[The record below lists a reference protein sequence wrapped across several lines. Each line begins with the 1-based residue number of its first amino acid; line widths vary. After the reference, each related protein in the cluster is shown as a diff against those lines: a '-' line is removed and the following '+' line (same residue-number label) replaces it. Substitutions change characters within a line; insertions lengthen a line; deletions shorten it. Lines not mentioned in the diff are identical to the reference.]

1 VSTPTIDPPGP
12 PTPPPFPAWRA
23 VLGVLTL
30 ALTIVTG
37 LLFTALWNS
46 GWFVQVPREFEPAG
60 LDCVVEI
67 PGAVH
72 ESALLLGKQSSGPEY
87 AVRRRFPWESFGLAA
102 RDLPDD
108 DGRDLLP
115 PMDAYLRDFFKTL
128 PGAPDPV
135 AQTVRDA
142 TYPIRQ
148 ATATTPKYGNV
159 VARVV
164 YGGPKLYL
172 LVAAGKAVT
181 PTRPD
186 VTRFFDSFRCT
197 DADDLRDV
205 ADAFQ
210 EFAAAGAERDP
221 SRPPFEARPYGGPAM
236 PDAADFRGLTHRWA
250 CDATDATWPDSAGGR
265 LGSWSRPGPARV
277 PGVRA
282 GAIAFGS
289 SRRHVAEW
297 DEPTDL
303 FPGVTSTLAFWYRS
317 TPGVGR
323 LLDFAP
329 AAEGTDVVELNDGS
343 VVMKLRDLPEKV
355 SLTLPGGRD
364 RQARD
369 GNWHH
374 VAVVRRRGTTGPRTE
389 VWLDG
394 FLTHDAAT
402 PAAGGSEATSR
413 LAVGGVATLVP
424 DRIGPQGTGFRAAL
438 DELCVYSRALDE
450 AEIRRLAAAPE
461 RPYWLLPDTGL
472 PKPVLYV
479 SGSAPADGK
488 TSLTDAVTGRSFEV
502 AGEARETDT
511 PAGVGYE
518 ITLTRGESM
527 VQLGTL
533 PLPVEPPKKE
543 KALDDSWAAPF
554 TISVWGRC
562 VQDEPIELF
571 GLDKTSLVVGPDGA
585 RIVVRNPVRIVTQP
599 VFEHAAPG
607 RDWHHYTLTRSRKSV
622 LKFYV
627 DGTAVTP
634 VAEVIASPD
643 GVPTMVLGRPLKL
656 VDSATVA
663 FGEFVVFP
671 VECTPAQVKRIAG
684 VKVAE

>member
-1 VSTPTIDPPGP
+1 MIEPPGP
-12 PTPPPFPAWRA
+12 PTPPPFPAWRTA
-23 VLGVLTL
+23 IGVLTL
-30 ALTIVTG
+30 ALVIVTG

-60 LDCVVEI
+60 LGCVVEM

-72 ESALLLGKQSSGPEY
+72 DSALLLGEQSSGPEY

-102 RDLPDD
+102 RDLPADG
-108 DGRDLLP
+108 DGRDLLT

-135 AQTVRDA
+135 ARTVRDDR
-142 TYPIRQ
+142 YPIRQ
-148 ATATTPKYGNV
+148 AAATTPKYGTV

-197 DADDLRDV
+197 DADDLT
-205 ADAFQ
+205 
-210 EFAAAGAERDP
+210 AAANALTEFVAAGFQRDP
-221 SRPPFEARPYGGPAM
+221 AAPPFEARPYGGPVVPA
-236 PDAADFRGLTHRWA
+236 AADFPGLTHHWA
-250 CDATDATWPDSAGGR
+250 CDAADASWFDFAGNCV
-265 LGSWSRPGPARV
+265 GSWSRPGPARV

-297 DEPTDL
+297 DEPTDF
-303 FPGVTSTLAFWYRS
+303 FPGDSSTLTFWYRS

-329 AAEGTDVVELNDGS
+329 AAEGTEVVELNDGS
-343 VVMKLRDLPEKV
+343 VLMKLRVLPEKLT
-355 SLTLPGGRD
+355 LTLPGGRD

-369 GNWHH
+369 GDWHH
-374 VAVVRRRGTTGPRTE
+374 VAVVRRRGATGPRTE

-394 FLTHDAAT
+394 CLTHEAAT
-402 PAAGGSEATSR
+402 PADGRAEATSR
-413 LAVGGVATLVP
+413 LAVGGAATLVR
-424 DRIGPQGTGFRAAL
+424 DRILPPATGFRAAL

-461 RPYWLLPDTGL
+461 PPYWMQPDTGL

-479 SGSAPADGK
+479 SGTAPADAK
-488 TSLTDAVTGRSFEV
+488 NALMDAVTGRSFEV
-502 AGEARETDT
+502 AGAARATDT
-511 PAGVGYE
+511 PAGIGYE
-518 ITLTRGESM
+518 ITLARGESM
-527 VQLGTL
+527 VQLGAL
-533 PLPVEPPKKE
+533 PLP
-543 KALDDSWAAPF
+543 KAPSKARPFDDSWAAPF

-585 RIVVRNPVRIVTQP
+585 KLVVRSPVRSGLQP
-599 VFEHAAPG
+599 AFEHAAPG

-656 VDSATVA
+656 VESATVA
-663 FGEFVVFP
+663 FGELVVFP

>member
-1 VSTPTIDPPGP
+1 MIDPPGP

-23 VLGVLTL
+23 VLGVLAL
-30 ALTIVTG
+30 ALVIVTG

-60 LDCVVEI
+60 LDCVVEM

-72 ESALLLGKQSSGPEY
+72 DSALLLGEKSSGPEY

-102 RDLPDD
+102 RDRPDD
-108 DGRDLLP
+108 DGHDLLP

-135 AQTVRDA
+135 AQTVRDE

-148 ATATTPKYGNV
+148 AAATTPKYGNV

-197 DADDLRDV
+197 DAEDLNDV
-205 ADAFQ
+205 ANALT
-210 EFAAAGAERDP
+210 EFAAAGIPRDP
-221 SRPPFEARPYGGPAM
+221 AAPPFQARPYGGPAV
-236 PDAADFRGLTHRWA
+236 PDAADFPGLTHHWA
-250 CDATDATWPDSAGGR
+250 CDATDATWPDFVGGR
-265 LGSWSRPGPARV
+265 SGNWSRPGPARV

-297 DEPTDL
+297 DEPTDF
-303 FPGVTSTLAFWYRS
+303 FPGDSSTLTFWYRS

-329 AAEGTDVVELNDGS
+329 AAEGTEVVELNDGS
-343 VVMKLRDLPEKV
+343 VLVKLRHLPEKV
-355 SLTLPGGRD
+355 SLTLPGGKD

-369 GNWHH
+369 GDWHH
-374 VAVVRRRGTTGPRTE
+374 VAVVRRGATGPRTE

-394 FLTHDAAT
+394 FLTHEAAT
-402 PAAGGSEATSR
+402 PANERAETTSR
-413 LAVGGVATLVP
+413 LAVGGAATLVP
-424 DRIGPQGTGFRAAL
+424 DGIGPRAIGFRAAL
-438 DELCVYSRALDE
+438 GELCVYSRALAE
-450 AEIRRLAAAPE
+450 GEIRRLAAAPD
-461 RPYWLLPDTGL
+461 RPFWLQPDTGL

-479 SGSAPADGK
+479 SGSAPAGGK
-488 TSLTDAVTGRSFEV
+488 NSLMDAVTGRSFAV

-518 ITLTRGESM
+518 LTLTRGESM
-527 VQLGTL
+527 AQLGTL
-533 PLPVEPPKKE
+533 PLPVEPPTE
-543 KALDDSWAAPF
+543 AQPLDDSWAAPF
-554 TISVWGRC
+554 TIAVWGRC
-562 VQDEPIELF
+562 LQDEPIELF

-585 RIVVRNPVRIVTQP
+585 RLMVRSPVRVGLQP
-599 VFEHAAPG
+599 AFEHAVPG

-627 DGTAVTP
+627 DGIAVTP
-634 VAEVIASPD
+634 VVEVIASPD
-643 GVPTMVLGRPLKL
+643 GVPTMALGRPLKL
-656 VDSATVA
+656 VESSTVA
-663 FGEFVVFP
+663 FGELVVFP
-671 VECTPAQVKRIAG
+671 VEFTPAQVKRIAG
-684 VKVAE
+684 VKLAE

>member
-1 VSTPTIDPPGP
+1 MIEPPGP

-23 VLGVLTL
+23 VLGAL
-30 ALTIVTG
+30 ALGLVIVTG
-37 LLFTALWNS
+37 LLFTGLWNS

-60 LDCVVEI
+60 YDCAVEM

-72 ESALLLGKQSSGPEY
+72 ESALLAGVRSSGPQY

-102 RDLPDD
+102 RDLSDDDD
-108 DGRDLLP
+108 DGHDLLG

-135 AQTVRDA
+135 AETVRDSA
-142 TYPIRQ
+142 YPIRQ
-148 ATATTPKYGNV
+148 ASATTPGYGNV

-181 PTRPD
+181 PARPD

-197 DADDLRDV
+197 DDNDLLAV
-205 ADAFQ
+205 ANAFQ
-210 EFAAAGAERDP
+210 RFAAAGFQGDP
-221 SRPPFEARPYGGPAM
+221 SRPPFEARPYGGPAV
-236 PDAADFRGLTHRWA
+236 PDAADLPGLTHHWA
-250 CDATDATWPDSAGGR
+250 CDATDGTWSDSAGGR
-265 LGSWSRPGPARV
+265 QGSWSRPGPAHA
-277 PGVRA
+277 PGVRS
-282 GAIAFGS
+282 GAVAFGS

-303 FPGVTSTLAFWYRS
+303 FPGDASTLAFWYRT

-323 LLDFAP
+323 LLDFSP
-329 AAEGTDVVELNDGS
+329 AADGTDIVEVSDGS
-343 VVMKLRDLPEKV
+343 VLMKLRCLPGNL
-355 SLTLPGGRD
+355 SLTLPGGGD
-364 RQARD
+364 RLARGGD
-369 GNWHH
+369 WHH
-374 VAVVRRRGTTGPRTE
+374 VAVVRRRDATGPRTE

-394 FLTHDAAT
+394 FLTHQAAT
-402 PAAGGSEATSR
+402 PEAAGSEATSR
-413 LAVGGVATLVP
+413 LAVGGAATLVP
-424 DRIGPQGTGFRAAL
+424 DGVGPRATGFRAAL

-450 AEIRRLAAAPE
+450 AEIRRLAAAPD
-461 RPYWLLPDTGL
+461 RPYWLQPDTGL

-479 SGSAPADGK
+479 SGSAPAQGK
-488 TSLTDAVTGRSFEV
+488 NTLMDAVSGRSFGV
-502 AGEARETDT
+502 AGEASETDT

-518 ITLTRGESM
+518 LKLTRGESV
-527 VQLGTL
+527 VQLGTI
-533 PLPVEPPKKE
+533 PLPPKPPTPDQSP
-543 KALDDSWAAPF
+543 LDSWAAPF

-585 RIVVRNPVRIVTQP
+585 RLMVRSPVRIGLQP
-599 VFEHAAPG
+599 AFEHAAAG

-627 DGTAVTP
+627 DGTAVIP
-634 VAEVIASPD
+634 VAEVIASSD
-643 GVPTMVLGRPLKL
+643 AVPTMVLGRPLKH
-656 VDSATVA
+656 VESATVA
-663 FGEFVVFP
+663 FGELVVFP

-684 VKVAE
+684 VKVVE

>member
-1 VSTPTIDPPGP
+1 MIEPPGP
-12 PTPPPFPAWRA
+12 PAPPPFPAWRA
-23 VLGVLTL
+23 VLGAL
-30 ALTIVTG
+30 ALALAIVTG
-37 LLFTALWNS
+37 LLFTGLWNS

-60 LDCVVEI
+60 YDCVVEM

-72 ESALLLGKQSSGPEY
+72 ESALLPGERSSGPQY

-102 RDLPDD
+102 RDLSDD
-108 DGRDLLP
+108 DDVHDLLG

-148 ATATTPKYGNV
+148 ASATTPGYGNV

-197 DADDLRDV
+197 DDDDLRAV

-210 EFAAAGAERDP
+210 EFAVAGIKRDP
-221 SRPPFEARPYGGPAM
+221 SRPPFEARPYGGPAV
-236 PDAADFRGLTHRWA
+236 PDAADLPGLTHLWA
-250 CDATDATWPDSAGGR
+250 CDATDATWSDSAGGR
-265 LGSWSRPGPARV
+265 RGSWSRPGPARA
-277 PGVRA
+277 PGVRS
-282 GAIAFGS
+282 GALAFGS
-289 SRRHVAEW
+289 SRRHVAEL
-297 DEPTDL
+297 DEPADL
-303 FPGVTSTLAFWYRS
+303 FPGDASTLAFWYRT

-323 LLDFAP
+323 LLDFSP
-329 AAEGTDVVELNDGS
+329 AADGTDVVELSDGS
-343 VVMKLRDLPEKV
+343 VLMKLRYLPGSL

-364 RQARD
+364 RLARD
-369 GNWHH
+369 GDWHH
-374 VAVVRRRGTTGPRTE
+374 VAVVRRRRATGPRTE

-394 FLTHDAAT
+394 FLTHEAAT
-402 PAAGGSEATSR
+402 PANERAETISR
-413 LAVGGVATLVP
+413 LAVGGAATQVP
-424 DRIGPQGTGFRAAL
+424 DGVGPRATGFRAAL

-450 AEIRRLAAAPE
+450 AEIRRLAAAPD
-461 RPYWLLPDTGL
+461 RPYWLMPDTGL

-479 SGSAPADGK
+479 SGSAPAEGK
-488 TSLTDAVTGRSFEV
+488 NLLVDAVSGRSFGV
-502 AGEARETDT
+502 AGEARETDS

-518 ITLTRGESM
+518 LTLTRGESM
-527 VQLGTL
+527 AQLGTI
-533 PLPVEPPKKE
+533 PLPPKSPTHE
-543 KALDDSWAAPF
+543 QQSPLDSWAAPF

-562 VQDEPIELF
+562 VQNEPIELF
-571 GLDKTSLVVGPDGA
+571 GLDKTSLIVGPDGA
-585 RIVVRNPVRIVTQP
+585 RLMVRIPIQSGLQP
-599 VFEHAAPG
+599 AFEHAAPG

-622 LKFYV
+622 MKFYV
-627 DGTAVTP
+627 DGVAVTP

-643 GVPTMVLGRPLKL
+643 GIPTMVLGRPLAH
-656 VDSATVA
+656 VNSAAVA
-663 FGEFVVFP
+663 LSELVVFP

-684 VKVAE
+684 VKVVE